1 MASEPFSMRHERPW
15 LIHSNLSY
23 CTDWLKFVYVECFFS
38 KTVLLFDSAPLFVML
53 EAALPSGGSSEALFS
68 SGQRD
73 PCPHVSAAGRA
84 SALTAQ
90 AHEPLVSTNP
100 EIFGSG
106 LKQDHIWLV
115 PVVCEL
121 LLKSWLS
128 YVRVFQFCVCQACG
142 GRAWQNSS
150 VCPWYLRK
158 FFCSFITSLLP
169 SKSLMLRALQ
179 EYCGPLY
186 T

>member
-1 MASEPFSMRHERPW
+1 MWS
-15 LIHSNLSY
+15 
-23 CTDWLKFVYVECFFS
+23 VFFS

-53 EAALPSGGSSEALFS
+53 EAALPSSGSSEALFS

-84 SALTAQ
+84 SALTAR
-90 AHEPLVSTNP
+90 AHEPLVSINP

-169 SKSLMLRALQ
+169 SKSLMLRAWQ